1 MSKRII
7 ILFLFTLQLIFIYGE
22 DTKSVKKAMLYSAI
36 LPGAGQIYTQNYTKA
51 GVFLGSE
58 AAIWFGKTRF
68 ENERDWAEDSYKKF
82 AHEIAGV
89 NNNTSPDMYNLIQD
103 YVSSEEYNLKVELF
117 ARNYY
122 LIINNNPELY
132 QEYLTRYQ
140 IPADQSWDWKS
151 ESNRAKYNNIRQR
164 RQKYEIYSN
173 FAFSALILNRVISAI
188 DAARMSKSYNKHRV
202 YASPH
207 ADGRGISLNYEI
219 NF

>member
-1 MSKRII
+1 MSLQ
-7 ILFLFTLQLIFIYGE
+7 LFLIFATE
-22 DTKSVKKAMLYSAI
+22 SKSVKKAMLFSAI
-36 LPGAGQIYTQNYTKA
+36 LPGAGQIYTENYNKA
-51 GVFLGSE
+51 GVFLASE

-68 ENERDWAEDSYKKF
+68 ENERDWAENSYKRF
-82 AHEIAGV
+82 AHEIGGV
-89 NNNTSPDMYNLIQD
+89 DYNTSSDMYNFIQD
-103 YVSSEEYNLKVELF
+103 YVSSEEYNQKVELF

-122 LIINNNPELY
+122 LIINNDPASY
-132 QEYLTRYQ
+132 QAYLDQYQ
-140 IPADQSWDWKS
+140 IPDDHSWDWKS
-151 ESNRAKYNNIRQR
+151 ESNRVKYNEIRQR

-188 DAARMSKSYNKHRV
+188 DAGRMSKAYNKHRV